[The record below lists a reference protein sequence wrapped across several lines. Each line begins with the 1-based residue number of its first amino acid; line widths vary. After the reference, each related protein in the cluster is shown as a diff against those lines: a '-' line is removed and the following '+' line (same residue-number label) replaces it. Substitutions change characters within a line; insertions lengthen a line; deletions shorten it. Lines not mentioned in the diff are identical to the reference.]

1 MIPLRRTGRS
11 AWTPELGTAG
21 SAVVR
26 SPSRVPTRPPS
37 PSRVL
42 PWRALQGGGVPLPD
56 RASPQAPGL
65 DTFRAA
71 EFEKPVR
78 EVEIQGGRDQPVFR
92 AIRYNSRSRLDRSRR
107 SSGRVGAVHFRV
119 GAYRATQ
126 KSPFRAAGKV
136 TLDSLRHILYCSLP
150 QRNSPRRCMPKHSKI
165 LPVDSDGQPL
175 QQKYD
180 PSDFIVAPSD
190 SKGIS
195 YRLYVRVAPDLER
208 AVMEVLSSNRF
219 PFRTEQDILRRCIRE
234 GVRALEQ
241 MEP

>member
-1 MIPLRRTGRS
+1 
-11 AWTPELGTAG
+11 
-21 SAVVR
+21 
-26 SPSRVPTRPPS
+26 
-37 PSRVL
+37 
-42 PWRALQGGGVPLPD
+42 
-56 RASPQAPGL
+56 
-65 DTFRAA
+65 
-71 EFEKPVR
+71 
-78 EVEIQGGRDQPVFR
+78 
-92 AIRYNSRSRLDRSRR
+92 
-107 SSGRVGAVHFRV
+107 
-119 GAYRATQ
+119 
-126 KSPFRAAGKV
+126 
-136 TLDSLRHILYCSLP
+136 
-150 QRNSPRRCMPKHSKI
+150 MPKHSKI

-241 MEP
+241 MEPVGSVSKRVDVISKILNEEAHHTEFLHTFQRLEEVVQRYLANQAPGEASRVVAMTKHQIEMMPEGHWRDRYLEELVKRFPNYLNKAGVSLKQPHPTLVPPLQGGEV